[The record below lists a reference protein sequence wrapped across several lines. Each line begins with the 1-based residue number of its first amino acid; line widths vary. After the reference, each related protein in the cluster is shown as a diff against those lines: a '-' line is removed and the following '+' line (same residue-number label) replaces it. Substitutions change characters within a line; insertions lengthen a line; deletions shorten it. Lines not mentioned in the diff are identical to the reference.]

1 MNQRLTLFII
11 CCLTIS
17 SCRQTEKS
25 KELLNEAM
33 DVYISGG
40 NDSINIDKSLAL
52 TRRALELDDQNLLAL
67 THKATLLFRKRDI
80 DGLLRTAD
88 DLIKLR
94 PEKPFYIS
102 QKAFY
107 LELNGDSLNAT
118 EYYGRALTM
127 YGEYLKKDSSDFNL
141 MMEYVGVLEMSGDTT
156 LADKTLTKMKTMNFD
171 DSQKQIIELYKTQ
184 SVSKRQLLK
193 FWRGEIGFEQI
204 VEK

>member
-1 MNQRLTLFII
+1 
-11 CCLTIS
+11 
-17 SCRQTEKS
+17 
-25 KELLNEAM
+25 M